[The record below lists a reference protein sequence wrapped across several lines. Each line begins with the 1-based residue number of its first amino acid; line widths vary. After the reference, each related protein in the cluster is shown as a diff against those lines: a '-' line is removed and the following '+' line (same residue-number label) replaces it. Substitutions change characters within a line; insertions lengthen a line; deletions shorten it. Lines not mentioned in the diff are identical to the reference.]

1 MGKWLD
7 VMMSEAAGHV
17 VSVQG
22 GGIWNEA
29 ARLALAEGLRR
40 GDGPDALE
48 FRAVVYRTGPNRNH
62 VRFRESEMQRFAK
75 SFEGKP
81 FLRNHDTADI
91 GSRDG
96 MVIRS
101 EMMGE
106 RMVQTIRLT
115 RKRAMEEFAEGVIDR
130 FSISWHFSGV
140 TCSVCGEDWLVCEHV
155 LGRRYDLG
163 MSGREGVCELVF
175 EEPEGKEVSAVNVP
189 AVEGT
194 GLLAELSQLKAREAM
209 MDELMDAVET
219 SKGMAEETGGA
230 YVQSELSALIAEMR
244 ELKDAVEASKG
255 MVKETGGELVESE
268 LSALVAEMRE
278 LAAQN
283 EAAAVENLVAQSGLS
298 ASGQA
303 VVRLAMRG
311 KAREEV
317 GGLIEAQRAAEA
329 ALAQRNVVQGI
340 RPVTAA
346 MMTTPEDRVQSALN
360 WLFGAVD
367 EAVPAPGM
375 RSIRELYQAITGD
388 SEWRG
393 VFNPEYAQLAA
404 STTTLAGMVVN
415 ALNKVV
421 RMHYDN
427 LATYRWFETVV
438 DVVPHD
444 GTTQNVQLIMVDGMA
459 TLPNVGEGAAYTEAA
474 VGDSKEV
481 MSFTKRGHYVGITL
495 EAIRRSDILRI
506 QAIPREMVKSA
517 VRTRSAAIA
526 GIFTANAGVGPT
538 LADDS
543 TALFHTNHGNL
554 GSAAFA
560 AAEWKVARQRI
571 WGQAIPGTGLPLG
584 LWPTYALVPIELYDT
599 ALEAFGY
606 GSGDVGKPNTAGTA
620 QTVNP
625 YGASRL
631 GDPRPIPIAVPEW
644 TDADD
649 WAYMVDPR
657 LHSVIHM
664 AYANAPQGG
673 GHPLP
678 EIFEV
683 ASETGGLMF
692 TNDTLPVK
700 VRDWWGYGVSTY
712 VGIGKN
718 NVT

>member
-7 VMMSEAAGHV
+7 VMTSEAAGHV

-40 GDGPDALE
+40 GDAPDALE

-62 VRFRESEMQRFAK
+62 VRFKPAEMALFAK

-96 MVIRS
+96 IVVRS

-115 RKRAMEEFAEGVIDR
+115 RKRAIEEFAEGVIDR

-140 TCSVCGEDWLVCEHV
+140 TCSLCGDDWLVCEHV
-155 LGRRYDLG
+155 LGRRYDEV
-163 MSGREGVCELVF
+163 SGSDGLCELVF
-175 EEPEGKEVSAVNVP
+175 EKPEGKEVSAVNVP

-194 GLLAELSQLKAREAM
+194 GLLTELSELKAREAM
-209 MDELMDAVET
+209 MDEMLDAVD
-219 SKGMAEETGGA
+219 KRDGK
-230 YVQSELSALIAEMR
+230 VV
-244 ELKDAVEASKG
+244 D
-255 MVKETGGELVESE
+255 TGGEYVESE

-278 LAAQN
+278 LVAQN
-283 EAAAVENLVAQSGLS
+283 EAAAVERQIVESGLS
-298 ASGQA
+298 HVGQG

-311 KAREEV
+311 KQKHEV
-317 GGLIEAQRAAEA
+317 AALIEAQRAAEA

-360 WLFGAVD
+360 WLFGAAN

-421 RMHYDN
+421 MMHYDN
-427 LATYRWFETVV
+427 LATYRWYETVV

-444 GTTQNVQLIMVDGMA
+444 GTTQNVQLIMMDGMA
-459 TLPNVGEGAAYTEAA
+459 TLPTVGEGAAYTEAT

-495 EAIRRSDILRI
+495 EAIRRSDIQRI

-554 GSAAFA
+554 GTAAFA
-560 AAEWKVARQRI
+560 TAEWKVARARI
-571 WGQAIPGTGLPLG
+571 WEQNVPGTSLPLG
-584 LWPTYALVPIELYDT
+584 LWPTYVLVPIELYDA
-599 ALEAFGY
+599 ALTEFGY

-625 YGASRL
+625 YGASRP

-657 LHSVIHM
+657 LHPVIHM
-664 AYANAPQGG
+664 AYANAAQGG

-678 EIFEV
+678 EIYEV